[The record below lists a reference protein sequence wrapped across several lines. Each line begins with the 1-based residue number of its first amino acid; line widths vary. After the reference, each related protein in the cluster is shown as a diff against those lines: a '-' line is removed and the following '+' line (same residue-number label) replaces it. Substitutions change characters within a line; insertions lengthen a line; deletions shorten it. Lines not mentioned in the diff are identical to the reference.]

1 LDQNFFGFKPEDRVM
16 LHNRLFDLLWYGD
29 GRWTWTDIY
38 NLPIPIRRLWISNT
52 NKKIHPEPTN
62 EQQVAEQKSKEHT
75 RLANAKLPR

>member
-1 LDQNFFGFKPEDRVM
+1 M

-62 EQQVAEQKSKEHT
+62 EQQVAEQKSKEHA
-75 RLANAKLPR
+75 RLAKAKFPR